1 MNPYMPM
8 EALERGALTMEFGDR
23 IKAKKR
29 ESTETRIP
37 LRITI
42 CCLKIIVRWIYE

>member
-23 IKAKKR
+23 IKAKK
-29 ESTETRIP
+29 STKIL

-42 CCLKIIVRWIYE
+42 YCLKIIVRWIYE